1 MNNFSHK
8 DSFSYEGKDLESMS
22 FAQNY
27 HNWIYENIETLLGNK
42 IAEIGSGVGN
52 FTEFLLRNNHARID
66 AYEPCA
72 KMHLNNKF
80 SKHPRVNCIN
90 SNFELVSK
98 SCDDQYDS
106 VIFINVLEHIQQ
118 DSEAIKNAYKIIRRG
133 GKLIIFVPALKFLY
147 SKFDRSIGHYR
158 RYQKSELTKLA
169 QNASFNI
176 ITCKYFDSVGI
187 IPWLM
192 FMKVMRQGL
201 SSRNTYTYDTF
212 VVPWLKIVEKVIIP
226 PLGKNLLLTAFKV

>member
-1 MNNFSHK
+1 MNNYSH
-8 DSFSYEGKDLESMS
+8 DESFVYEGKDLESMS
-22 FAQNY
+22 FAKNY
-27 HNWIYENIETLLGNK
+27 HNWIYENIQTLLGNK

-52 FTEFLLRNNHARID
+52 FTEFLLRNDHARID

-72 KMHLNNKF
+72 KMHLNSMF
-80 SKHPRVNCIN
+80 YKHPRVNCIN

-118 DSEAIKNAYKIIRRG
+118 DSDAIKNAYRIIRRG
-133 GKLIIFVPALKFLY
+133 GKLIIFVPALQFLY
-147 SKFDRSIGHYR
+147 SNFDRSIGHYR

-169 QNASFNI
+169 QNSSFKI
-176 ITCKYFDSVGI
+176 ISCKYFDSIGI
-187 IPWLM
+187 IPWFV

-201 SSRNTYTYDTF
+201 SCRNTYTYDTF
-212 VVPWLKIVEKVIIP
+212 IVPWLKIVEKIISP
-226 PLGKNLLLTAFKV
+226 PLGKNLLLTASKV

>member
-1 MNNFSHK
+1 MNNYSHN
-8 DSFSYEGKDLESMS
+8 DTFVYEGKDLESMS

-27 HNWIYENIETLLGNK
+27 HNWIYENIETELGNK

-52 FTEFLLRNNHARID
+52 FTEFLLRNGHARID
-66 AYEPCA
+66 AYEPCT

-80 SKHPRVNCIN
+80 SKNPRVNCIN

-98 SCDDQYDS
+98 SCDYKYDS

-118 DSEAIKNAYKIIRRG
+118 DLDAIKNAYNITRPG
-133 GKLIIFVPALKFLY
+133 GKLIIFVPALQFLY

-158 RYQKSELTKLA
+158 RYQKSELTKLV
-169 QNASFNI
+169 QNASFKI
-176 ITCKYFDSVGI
+176 MSCEYFDSIGI
-187 IPWLM
+187 VPWFV

-201 SSRNTYTYDTF
+201 SSRNTFTYDTF
-212 VVPWLKIVEKVIIP
+212 VVPWLKILEKKISP
-226 PLGKNLLLTAFKV
+226 PLGKNLLLIAYKV

>member
-1 MNNFSHK
+1 MNNYSHN
-8 DSFSYEGKDLESMS
+8 DSFVYEGKDLESMS

-27 HNWIYENIETLLGNK
+27 HNWIYENIETELGNK

-52 FTEFLLRNNHARID
+52 FTEFLLRNDHARID

-72 KMHLNNKF
+72 KMHLKNKF
-80 SKHPRVNCIN
+80 SKNPRVNCIN

-98 SCDDQYDS
+98 SCDYKYDS

-118 DSEAIKNAYKIIRRG
+118 DLDAIKNAYNITRPG
-133 GKLIIFVPALKFLY
+133 GKLIIFVPALQFLY

-158 RYQKSELTKLA
+158 RYQKSELTKLV
-169 QNASFNI
+169 QNASFKI
-176 ITCKYFDSVGI
+176 MSCEYFDSIGI
-187 IPWLM
+187 VPWFV

-201 SSRNTYTYDTF
+201 SSRNTFTYDTF
-212 VVPWLKIVEKVIIP
+212 VVPWLKILEKKISP
-226 PLGKNLLLTAFKV
+226 PLGKNLLLIAYKV

>member
-1 MNNFSHK
+1 MNNYSHN
-8 DSFSYEGKDLESMS
+8 DSFVHEGKDLESMS

-27 HNWIYENIETLLGNK
+27 HNWIYENITKELGTK

-52 FTEFLLRNNHARID
+52 FTEFLLRNDHARID
-66 AYEPCA
+66 AYEPCT

-80 SKHPRVNCIN
+80 SKNPRVNCIN

-98 SCDDQYDS
+98 SCDYKYDS

-118 DSEAIKNAYKIIRRG
+118 DLDAIKNAYNITRPG
-133 GKLIIFVPALKFLY
+133 GKLIIFVPALQFLY

-158 RYQKSELTKLA
+158 RYQKSELTKLV
-169 QNASFNI
+169 QNASFKI
-176 ITCKYFDSVGI
+176 MSCEYFDSIGI
-187 IPWLM
+187 VPWFV

-201 SSRNTYTYDTF
+201 SSRNTFTYDTF
-212 VVPWLKIVEKVIIP
+212 VVPWLKILEKKISP
-226 PLGKNLLLTAFKV
+226 PLGKNMLLTAYKV